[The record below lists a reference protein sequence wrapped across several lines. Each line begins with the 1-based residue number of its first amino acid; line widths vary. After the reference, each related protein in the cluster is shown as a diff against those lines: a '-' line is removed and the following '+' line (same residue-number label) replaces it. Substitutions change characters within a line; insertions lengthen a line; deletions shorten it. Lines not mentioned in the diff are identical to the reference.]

1 MDIFNKDSILITDLL
16 ILKLSPLADAIF
28 FFFLM
33 FGSLPN
39 GYIPERLYVSV
50 FVCKLSNLKSAS
62 EAPYFEKF
70 CSWFDESVYRI
81 LGLLKVRAI
90 QFVSVSRV
98 SICRFNWQ
106 HSVKNIKPYALD
118 LKFNPSISR

>member
-1 MDIFNKDSILITDLL
+1 M
-16 ILKLSPLADAIF
+16 ADALI

-70 CSWFDESVYRI
+70 CSWFDESVYHI
-81 LGLLKVRAI
+81 LGFLKVRAI
-90 QFVSVSRV
+90 QFISVSRV
-98 SICRFNWQ
+98 STCRFNWQ
-106 HSVKNIKPYALD
+106 HSVKNIKPHALD
-118 LKFNPSISR
+118 LKFNPLMSR